1 MQRADGSIIIDTKI
15 DESGFHKGLT
25 SMKNIAINGMAAIT
39 AAIGAASTAVL
50 KVGSDFEEGMSK
62 VSAIS
67 GATGAEL
74 EALSEKAKEMGAKTK
89 FSATE
94 ASEAMQYMA
103 MAGWKASDMISGI
116 DGIMNLAA
124 ASGEELANVSDIV
137 TDALTAFGLQAKDSA
152 HFADVLA
159 KAASN
164 SNTNVAMMGATF
176 KYAAPLAGSLGYS
189 VEDVAVAIGLMANA
203 GIKGEQAGTAL
214 RGMLTRMIKP
224 TDEVADVMNKLN
236 IMITNSDGTV
246 KPFSQ
251 TIQELRES
259 FVNLTEE
266 EKAQYA
272 ASLAGQEAMS
282 GFLAIVNASEADFDK
297 LTDAISHADG
307 ASKEMA
313 ETMQDNLKGKMTIFK
328 SSLEGL
334 GISAYEKFEKPMKKA
349 MDSAQQSVNTL
360 SREMSSGKLGKS
372 VDKIADGFGDLIAI
386 TADLASKAIPLI
398 VNGFA
403 FLVDHSEA
411 LTVALISAGS
421 AMAALKG
428 YNSISKVITGIAKS
442 FQTAQYSIKLFEM
455 ANTGATVSQAA
466 LNGTLTLGETAVA
479 LLTGK
484 IKLSTAAHAAWN
496 AVKLA
501 DPTMMI
507 VAGVTALAAGLT
519 ALTVHVLSSSDAM
532 RVSTRTIVEA
542 KEAYDELE
550 ASKQEMLNTSLK
562 EADDC
567 EYLKQQLDALV
578 DSNGKVREGN
588 EARAKYICGE
598 LSEALGYEIKMVD
611 GVIQKYDQVSKELDT
626 YIAKMKA
633 SAILEAQAETL
644 KQAEQLYDE
653 NADNIAEYNRKITE
667 EQEKLNERMKELRA
681 KGLSDTEIYQDAD
694 VLRMKT
700 ALDLKEGERQALLDT
715 QKKIEQDQATY
726 YENIGLLQEG
736 SLESL
741 TRINASEIAEYD
753 EQGNRIETSLNERI
767 STTVAQLQSLN
778 QNILEEQDEGKR
790 AQLEQLALEKEA
802 TLAALQEELDSQID
816 AVKGAT
822 PEQQQAYM
830 DLAIGRLYALKSQS
844 EKYFGISQE
853 EMDNLIAGLNSKDPE
868 VRAKAKEKAQAI
880 YDGLRSKNDKY
891 SVTGSEIISGIIK
904 GIDNESGVLFNR
916 MAGLANGVLNTF
928 KNRLEIRSPSRKFE
942 RVSEFI
948 PDGAAKGVENKKHVF
963 LDSIKEMADEG
974 EKAFKDFANADLT
987 PLEFSIKS
995 EQMRMAATVMAGQ
1008 GYAEH
1013 KSVPSPQTVEYK
1025 TYITINSPTA
1035 LSPSEISQNVEAAM
1049 RRSRW
1054 KL

>member
-1 MQRADGSIIIDTKI
+1 MPKADESIIIDIKI
-15 DESGFHKGLT
+15 DESGFRKGLT
-25 SMKNIAINGMAAIT
+25 SMKNIAIKGIAAIT
-39 AAIGAASTAVL
+39 AVIREASVAVSR
-50 KVGSDFEEGMSK
+50 VGSDFEEGMSK
-62 VSAIS
+62 VSAVS

-74 EALSEKAKEMGAKTK
+74 ETLSEKAKEMGAKTK
-89 FSATE
+89 FSAIE

-103 MAGWKASDMISGI
+103 TAGWKASDMISGI
-116 DGIMNLAA
+116 DGVMNLAA
-124 ASGEELANVSDIV
+124 VSGEELADVSNIV

-176 KYAAPLAGSLGYS
+176 QYAAPLAGSLGYS

-203 GIKGEQAGTAL
+203 GVKGEQAGTAL
-214 RGMLTRMIKP
+214 RGIFTGLIEP
-224 TDEVADVMNKLN
+224 TDEAADVMNKLG
-236 IMITNSDGTV
+236 ITIANSDGTV
-246 KPFSQ
+246 KPFNQ

-259 FVNLTEE
+259 FANLTEE

-313 ETMQDNLKGKMTIFK
+313 ETMQDNLNGKMTIFK

-349 MDSAQQSVNTL
+349 MDSAQESVNTL
-360 SREMSSGKLGKS
+360 SKEMSSGELGKS
-372 VDKIADGFGDLIAI
+372 VDKIADGFGNLIAV

-403 FLVDHSEA
+403 FAVDHGEE
-411 LTVALISAGS
+411 LTVALAGL
-421 AMAALKG
+421 AAATIYYK
-428 YNSISKVITGIAKS
+428 N
-442 FQTAQYSIKLFEM
+442 QTLI
-455 ANTGATVSQAA
+455 ANTIAGVSIGLKTAGVVATLAYEAAEKALAAGLGITAAAQAA
-466 LNGTLTLGETAVA
+466 LNTVMALCPINWTVAAV
-479 LLTGK
+479 G
-484 IKLSTAAHAAWN
+484 
-496 AVKLA
+496 
-501 DPTMMI
+501 
-507 VAGVTALAAGLT
+507 ALAAGLT

-598 LSEALGYEIKMVD
+598 LSEALGYEVEMVD
-611 GVIQKYDQVSKELDT
+611 GVIQKYDQVSKELDI

-644 KQAEQLYDE
+644 KQVEQLYDE
-653 NADNIAEYNRKITE
+653 NADNIAEYNREIAE

-681 KGLSDTEIYQDAD
+681 KGLSDAEIYQDAE
-694 VLRMKT
+694 VMRMKT
-700 ALDLKEGERQALLDT
+700 VLDLKEGERQGLLDT
-715 QKKIEQDQATY
+715 QKKIEQDQAAY

-741 TRINASEIAEYD
+741 TQINASEIAEYD

-830 DLAIGRLYALKSQS
+830 DLAIGRLYALSSQS
-844 EKYFGISQE
+844 EKYFGISQG

-868 VRAKAKEKAQAI
+868 VRAKAQEKAQAI
-880 YDGLRSKNDKY
+880 YDGLRSKDDKY
-891 SVTGSEIISGIIK
+891 SAVGS
-904 GIDNESGVLFNR
+904 DALSGVMKGMDNTY
-916 MAGLANGVLNTF
+916 LALCNKVAWIADEITATF
-928 KNRLEIRSPSRKFE
+928 RNRLEIRSPSRKFE
-942 RVSEFI
+942 KASEFI
-948 PDGAAKGVENKKHVF
+948 PIGAAKGVENKKRVF
-963 LDSIKEMADEG
+963 LDSIKEMADVG
-974 EKAFKDFANADLT
+974 GKAFEGFVDADLT
-987 PLEFSIKS
+987 PLEFAVKN
-995 EQMRMAATVMAGQ
+995 EQMRMAATIIAGQ
-1008 GYAEH
+1008 GYVEQ
-1013 KSVPSPQTVEYK
+1013 KSTPSPQPVEYK

>member
-1 MQRADGSIIIDTKI
+1 MPKVDESIIIDIKI
-15 DESGFHKGLT
+15 DESGFRKGLT
-25 SMKNIAINGMAAIT
+25 SMKNIAIKGIAAIT
-39 AAIGAASTAVL
+39 AVIREASVAVSR
-50 KVGSDFEEGMSK
+50 VGSDFEEGMSK
-62 VSAIS
+62 VSAVS

-74 EALSEKAKEMGAKTK
+74 ETLSEKAKEMGAKTK
-89 FSATE
+89 FSAIE

-103 MAGWKASDMISGI
+103 TAGWKASDMISGI
-116 DGIMNLAA
+116 DGVMNLAA
-124 ASGEELANVSDIV
+124 VSGEELADVSNIV

-214 RGMLTRMIKP
+214 RGMLTRLIKP

-236 IMITNSDGTV
+236 ITITNSDGTV
-246 KPFSQ
+246 KPFNQ

-259 FVNLTEE
+259 FANLTEE

-349 MDSAQQSVNTL
+349 MDSAQESVNTL
-360 SREMSSGKLGKS
+360 SKEMSSGELGKS
-372 VDKIADGFGDLIAI
+372 VDKIADGFGNLIAV

-398 VNGFA
+398 VKGFA
-403 FLVDHSEA
+403 FLVDHSEE

-428 YNSISKVITGIAKS
+428 YNAISKVITGIAKS
-442 FQTAQYSIKLFEM
+442 FQTAQYSIKLFEI

-598 LSEALGYEIKMVD
+598 LSEALGYEVEMVD
-611 GVIQKYDQVSKELDT
+611 DVIQKYDQVSKELDI

-644 KQAEQLYDE
+644 KQAEKLYDE
-653 NADNIAEYNRKITE
+653 NADNIAKCNREIAE

-681 KGLSDTEIYQDAD
+681 KGLSDAEIYQDAD
-694 VLRMKT
+694 VMNMKT
-700 ALDLKEGERQALLDT
+700 TLYLKEGQRQALLDT
-715 QKKIEQDQATY
+715 QKKIELDRATY
-726 YENIGLLQEG
+726 YENLGLLQEG

-741 TRINASEIAEYD
+741 TQINASEIAEYD
-753 EQGNRIETSLNERI
+753 EQGNRIETSLNDRI
-767 STTVAQLQSLN
+767 DRTVAQLHSLY
-778 QNILEEQDEGKR
+778 QNIQETQDEGIK
-790 AQLEQLALEKEA
+790 AQLEQQAVDAERK
-802 TLAALQEELDSQID
+802 LAALQEELDSQID

-830 DLAIGRLYALKSQS
+830 DLAIGRLYALSSQS
-844 EKYFGISQE
+844 EKYFGISQG

-868 VRAKAKEKAQAI
+868 VRAKAQEKAQAI
-880 YDGLRSKNDKY
+880 YDGLRSKDDEY
-891 SVTGSEIISGIIK
+891 SAVGS
-904 GIDNESGVLFNR
+904 DALSGVMKGMDNTY
-916 MAGLANGVLNTF
+916 LALCNKVAWIADEITATF
-928 KNRLEIRSPSRKFE
+928 RNRLEIRSPSRKFE
-942 RVSEFI
+942 KASEFI
-948 PDGAAKGVENKKHVF
+948 PIGAAKGVENKKRVF
-963 LDSIKEMADEG
+963 LDSIKEMADAG
-974 EKAFKDFANADLT
+974 GKAFEGFVDADLT
-987 PLEFSIKS
+987 PLEFAVKN
-995 EQMRMAATVMAGQ
+995 EQMRMAATIIAGQ
-1008 GYAEH
+1008 GYIEQ
-1013 KSVPSPQTVEYK
+1013 KSTPSPQPVEYK